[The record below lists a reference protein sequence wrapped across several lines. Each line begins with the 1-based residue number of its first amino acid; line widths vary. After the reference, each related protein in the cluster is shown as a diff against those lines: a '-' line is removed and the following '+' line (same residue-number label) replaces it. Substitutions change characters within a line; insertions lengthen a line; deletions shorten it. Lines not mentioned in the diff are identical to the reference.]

1 VTTSNHASRKRSI
14 VKAITYR
21 AVIIVLD
28 FRVRALLE
36 ARVNTGGLAADTQ
49 NLDSGGF
56 HDYQQHLY
64 NYRLLCA

>member
-1 VTTSNHASRKRSI
+1 MSNHASRRRSI

-36 ARVNTGGLAADTQ
+36 ACVNTGGLPADTQ
-49 NLDSGGF
+49 NLDSGRF

-64 NYRLLCA
+64 DCRLFSA